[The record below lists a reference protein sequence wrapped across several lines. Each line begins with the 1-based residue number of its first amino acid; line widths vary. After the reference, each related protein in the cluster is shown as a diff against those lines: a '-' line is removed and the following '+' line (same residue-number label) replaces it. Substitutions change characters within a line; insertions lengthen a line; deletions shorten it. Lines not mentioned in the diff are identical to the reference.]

1 MKKLCCLLIA
11 FCMLFLCSCSAEARP
26 DVTMFADRLALC
38 DERYY
43 FDYTDMFI
51 YENITHVYLSLCSVD
66 DVMLSFEMGTNGN
79 IDSVTVT
86 AFSDMMNTS
95 EAREE
100 LKTLFCAVVDSF
112 SLLSEYETEEKNKS
126 LSYMNPDLYFSD
138 IYETY
143 TSLRNNF
150 IFSSNSMY
158 MCLYCDY
165 YEVMSLDF

>member
-1 MKKLCCLLIA
+1 MKKLCCLFIS
-11 FCMLFLCSCSAEARP
+11 FVMIFLCSCSSEARP
-26 DVTMFADRLALC
+26 DVSMFADRLALC

-43 FDYTDMFI
+43 FDYADLFI
-51 YENITHVYLSLCSVD
+51 YENITHVYLSLCSED
-66 DVMLSFEMGTNGN
+66 DVMLSFETGHNGN

-86 AFSDMMNTS
+86 AFSDTMNTV

-100 LKTLFCAVVDSF
+100 LKKLFCAVIDSF
-112 SLLSEYETEEKNKS
+112 SMLSEYETEEKNKS

-143 TSLRNNF
+143 TSLRNHF
-150 IFSSNSMY
+150 IFSSNSSY

-165 YEVMSLDF
+165 YEVVSLEF

>member
-1 MKKLCCLLIA
+1 MKKLCCLFISFVLI
-11 FCMLFLCSCSAEARP
+11 FLCSCSSEPRP
-26 DVTMFADRLALC
+26 DVSMLADRLSLC

-43 FDYTDMFI
+43 FDYTDIFV
-51 YENITHVYLSLCSVD
+51 YENVTHVYLSLCSED
-66 DVMLSFEMGTNGN
+66 DVMLSFETGHNGN

-86 AFSDMMNTS
+86 AFSDTMNTA

-100 LKTLFCAVVDSF
+100 LKKLFCAVIDSF
-112 SLLSEYETEEKNKS
+112 SMLSEYETEEKNKS

-143 TSLRNNF
+143 TSLRNHF
-150 IFSSNSMY
+150 IFSSNSRY

-165 YEVMSLDF
+165 YEVMSLEF